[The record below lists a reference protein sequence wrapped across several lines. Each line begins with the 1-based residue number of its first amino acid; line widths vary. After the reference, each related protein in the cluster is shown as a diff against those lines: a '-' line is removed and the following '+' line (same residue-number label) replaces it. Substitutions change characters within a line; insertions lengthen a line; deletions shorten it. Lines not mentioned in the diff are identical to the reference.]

1 MTAISLSG
9 IEKSFGA
16 TSVLNGIDLDITD
29 GEFLTLVGP
38 SGCGKS
44 TLLRILAGLEAPTSG
59 TVEIGGIAVN
69 DMRPARRNL
78 AMVFQSYALYPH
90 LSVAQN
96 MMTPLKLRDLPF
108 AGRLPL
114 LGPFFARTRYKAIM
128 EQVRDTA
135 QILKIDHLL
144 DRKPGQLSGG
154 QRQRAA
160 LGRAMVRKP
169 VAFLMDEP
177 LSNLDASLRIHMRS
191 ELAELHRALKTT
203 FVYVTHDQAEAL
215 TMSDRMAVMM
225 DGQILQLGASDEIYN
240 DPRELRVAEFVG
252 APKINLLPG
261 SLDKEGH
268 AHCLDLPLSTCHNRC
283 PCRVGQYRIA
293 SRDICRL
300 CDKDVSESFSGQV
313 VHKENLGAD
322 IYLHVAI
329 MNASQRLVVR
339 VSPAEGRT
347 VSFGQTVHVR
357 RERGQ
362 AMVFGKDGRRLELSR
377 SLAEDVAEVA

>member
-1 MTAISLSG
+1 MTAIVLSD
-9 IEKSFGA
+9 IEKSFGE
-16 TSVLNGIDLDITD
+16 TSVLKGINLDIAD

-59 TVEIGGIAVN
+59 GVQIGGKVVN
-69 DMRPARRNL
+69 DIRPANRNL

-90 LSVAQN
+90 LTVAQN
-96 MMTPLKLRDLPF
+96 MMTPLRLRDLSF
-108 AGRLPL
+108 LGRLPL
-114 LGPFFARTRYKAIM
+114 LGPILARETYRTMSA
-128 EQVRDTA
+128 QVGETA
-135 QILKIDHLL
+135 KVLKIDHLL

-191 ELAELHRALKTT
+191 ELAELHRSLGTT

-225 DGQILQLGASDEIYN
+225 DGHILQLGAPDEIYN
-240 DPRELRVAEFVG
+240 NPQDIRVAEFVG

-261 SLDKEGH
+261 SLDDAGH
-268 AHCLDLPLSTCHNRC
+268 VRCGGMILSRLADART
-283 PCRVGQYRIA
+283 VGAVTVGLRPEHLA
-293 SRDICRL
+293 L
-300 CDKDVSESFSGQV
+300 CEKDAPEALCGKV

-322 IYLHVAI
+322 VYLHVTVMDAAHR
-329 MNASQRLVVR
+329 MVVR
-339 VSPAEGRT
+339 VTPAEAFSTAIGN
-347 VSFGQTVHVR
+347 TVHFR
-357 RERGQ
+357 RLRGQ
-362 AMVFGKDGRRLELSR
+362 AMVFGKTGKRLGLTTSSER
-377 SLAEDVAEVA
+377 NVAEVA